1 MPRLATGPTLRPLV
15 RQARALSPALLTSA
29 DDPHDEWL
37 AMVWGPRFDRTHA
50 LALWTRL
57 LRERPTDAV
66 PLLSGLLQM
75 ADAFDALG
83 HPVQQRLRRLIL
95 RHRALGSRTAVGAAL
110 PE

>member
-1 MPRLATGPTLRPLV
+1 MPRLAVGPALQPLV
-15 RQARALSPALLTSA
+15 RQARALGPALLA
-29 DDPHDEWL
+29 GAGDPHDEWL

-57 LRERPTDAV
+57 LRERPADAV

-83 HPVQQRLRRLIL
+83 RPVQQRLRRLIL
-95 RHRALGSRTAVGAAL
+95 RHRALGTGPAVSAAL